1 MRFGEGAATST
12 AAYEDAMACEMI
24 LVIAFVT
31 AADRDQG
38 PQCWGRLAQ
47 CRSPRATKDVKR
59 TCAADI

>member
-38 PQCWGRLAQ
+38 PQCWGTVGPTPESQGHQRCQ
-47 CRSPRATKDVKR
+47 KNPR
-59 TCAADI
+59 C